1 MITSDTGLCEI
12 KHIEA
17 PVDLFRLA
25 ASVQVR
31 TLPEISNV
39 PFCFVPGIRF
49 ETGGPDN
56 TDMLRGEEAEVFG
69 ALDSEDDGKQ
79 LFIHFGS
86 HNKIIYVENGSI
98 TQAATTLSGELLWAV
113 CNHTI
118 LKSSVP
124 RPGTIGWKM
133 DVASVQQGFRTAE
146 QYGLSRALFCA
157 RVHQKMHGITQQQI
171 LSQVLGALT
180 YADWQMFRHLFEL
193 EYKKVT
199 LYGRQVFADAFLFC
213 LPLMG
218 IPLSLGQNLRVI
230 RYEESG
236 SLSVRGLLKI
246 RQLHGASV
254 SNG

>member
-1 MITSDTGLCEI
+1 
-12 KHIEA
+12 
-17 PVDLFRLA
+17 
-25 ASVQVR
+25 
-31 TLPEISNV
+31 
-39 PFCFVPGIRF
+39 
-49 ETGGPDN
+49 
-56 TDMLRGEEAEVFG
+56 
-69 ALDSEDDGKQ
+69 
-79 LFIHFGS
+79 
-86 HNKIIYVENGSI
+86 
-98 TQAATTLSGELLWAV
+98 
-113 CNHTI
+113 
-118 LKSSVP
+118 
-124 RPGTIGWKM
+124 M

-193 EYKKVT
+193 EYKKLT

-254 SNG
+254 SNC